1 MARVSRK
8 SPPTARMQSESFRI
22 WKTAIYVR
30 LSVEDNGRDSDSI
43 ENQTELLTAFVEKHP
58 SLEKSPA
65 LLITDIQVRILSV
78 QNFSG

>member
-8 SPPTARMQSESFRI
+8 MPVAPQLQNEIYRI

-43 ENQTELLTAFVEKHP
+43 ENQTELLTAYVEKHP
-58 SLEKSPA
+58 SL
-65 LLITDIQVRILSV
+65 
-78 QNFSG
+78 

>member
-8 SPPTARMQSESFRI
+8 TPVASQPKNETFRI

-43 ENQTELLTAFVEKHP
+43 DNQTELLTAFVEKHP
-58 SLEKSPA
+58 SLEKVA
-65 LLITDIQVRILSV
+65 CFMDNGYTGT
-78 QNFSG
+78 NFHRPEF

>member
-8 SPPTARMQSESFRI
+8 TPVASQPKNETFRI

-43 ENQTELLTAFVEKHP
+43 DNQTELLTAFVEKHP
-58 SLEKSPA
+58 SLEKVA
-65 LLITDIQVRILSV
+65 CFTVL
-78 QNFSG
+78 